1 MKKAGNLIAVAVLI
15 GAFAFGGSWP
25 RIASAQGPE
34 TFAIRNARIV
44 PVKGAVIENGT
55 VVISNGKITSVGA
68 NVAVP
73 SGAKVINAT
82 GMSVYPGM
90 IDSGTTLGLVE
101 ISSVAGTVDT
111 AETGDNNA
119 NIHVDV
125 AIQPDSSHVAVTRVN
140 GITTVLTARQN
151 GSYKGFGYF
160 HFYWQQ
166 AENPTLLASL
176 KLPGEPRG
184 VVVDLVPRRPDGAEE
199 TIRPKDII
207 LKIDGFNLDRFRPPP
222 VSPRPVFC

>member
-1 MKKAGNLIAVAVLI
+1 MKRAGNFIAIAVLI
-15 GAFAFGGSWP
+15 GAGAFGGAWP

-44 PVKGAVIENGT
+44 PVKGAIIENGT
-55 VVISNGKITSVGA
+55 VVISNGKIAAVGA

-73 SGAKVINAT
+73 SGAKVINAS

-125 AIQPDSSHVAVTRVN
+125 AIQP
-140 GITTVLTARQN
+140 VLR
-151 GSYKGFGYF
+151 
-160 HFYWQQ
+160 
-166 AENPTLLASL
+166 SL
-176 KLPGEPRG
+176 GR
-184 VVVDLVPRRPDGAEE
+184 
-199 TIRPKDII
+199 
-207 LKIDGFNLDRFRPPP
+207 
-222 VSPRPVFC
+222 